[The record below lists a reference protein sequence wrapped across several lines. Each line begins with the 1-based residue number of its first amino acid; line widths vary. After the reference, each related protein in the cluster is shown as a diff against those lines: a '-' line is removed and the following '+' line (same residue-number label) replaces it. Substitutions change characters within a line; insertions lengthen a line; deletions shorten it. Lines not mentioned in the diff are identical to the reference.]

1 MIVPVE
7 LSRIAISEN
16 SHTHV
21 IWLKEKN
28 GQRTFP
34 ILIGVFEALAIERHL
49 RKESFPRPLTHDLL
63 AKVIK
68 TLNGTLQQVVVTDIQ
83 NSTFFAKLVITQNSS
98 TFEIDA
104 RPSDAIALATQMNA
118 PIFVEEQVFGTVC
131 SPEGLLGTIEFKM
144 PASEKGEDAEQ
155 PEGWQVNVEDA
166 DETDE
171 EAEDDIDEEDDE
183 EEYEED
189 EEDDEEK
196 Y

>member
-16 SHTHV
+16 SPTHV

-83 NSTFFAKLVITQNSS
+83 NSTFFAKLVITQNSH
-98 TFEIDA
+98 TFEIDS

-131 SPEGLLGTIEFKM
+131 SPEVLLGTIEFKM
-144 PASEKGEDAEQ
+144 PSPEKGEDAEQ
-155 PEGWQVNVEDA
+155 PEDWRVNAEEA

-171 EAEDDIDEEDDE
+171 ETDDLDEDDG
-183 EEYEED
+183 EEYEDE